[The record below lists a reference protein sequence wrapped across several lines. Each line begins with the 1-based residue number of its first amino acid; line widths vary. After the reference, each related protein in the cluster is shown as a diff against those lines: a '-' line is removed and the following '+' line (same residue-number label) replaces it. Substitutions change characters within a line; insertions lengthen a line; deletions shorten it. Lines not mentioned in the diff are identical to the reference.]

1 LIRREA
7 DVLFEISDNEAAA
20 LARALDGYLPELAEE
35 AARTDRQPDAHELW
49 DMYRALQSV
58 RTHLSVA
65 LHQAAAASD
74 LP

>member
-1 LIRREA
+1 LGLGGR
-7 DVLFEISDNEAAA
+7 DVLIELTHNEAAA

-58 RTHLSVA
+58 RAHVNEA
-65 LHQAAAASD
+65 LGQAITAQS
-74 LP
+74 P